1 VTPEILEHEMNQSH
15 RQADESVQRRDV
27 PLRIV
32 LAKVGLDGHD
42 RGIKVVARGLR
53 DSGFHVIYGGLWQT
67 PEVVA
72 QTVVDEDADWL
83 GLSLLSGAHK
93 TLVPRVL
100 EALKAAGAADVPVM
114 LGGIIAEADVPS
126 LREQGVRG
134 VFGPGTSIETIAEFL
149 HAQRP
154 ERTSAP
160 GGSARRMLSRAL
172 TIAAQGGEPAN
183 EPATEFAAAGPR
195 VLSVGVTGSA
205 GVGKSSLIGRLVA
218 HLRNKGQRVAV
229 LACDPESSVS
239 GGALLGDRIRIAAGQ
254 ADEGVFL
261 RSLPVTS
268 GQQGVAP
275 HVDRMIEVLGR
286 GGFDVVIVET
296 TGVGQGDM
304 AVRDLVDVLAVL
316 VQPATGDALQWEK
329 AGVLEVADIVVVHKS
344 DLTGAE
350 RVAAD
355 MYEQLHLAGGR
366 TIPVVRASA
375 ARNEGLDELWNAI
388 SSLSDR

>member
-1 VTPEILEHEMNQSH
+1 MSDSH
-15 RQADESVQRRDV
+15 RQADDSEQRRDV

-53 DSGFHVIYGGLWQT
+53 DAGFHVIYGGLWQT

-83 GLSLLSGAHK
+83 GLSLLSGAHN

-100 EALKAAGAADVPVM
+100 DALKIAGAADVPLM
-114 LGGIIAEADVPS
+114 LGGIIAETDVPE
-126 LREQGVRG
+126 LRAQGVRG
-134 VFGPGTSIETIAEFL
+134 VFGPGTSIETIATFL

-154 ERTSAP
+154 DRTSSP
-160 GGSARRMLSRAL
+160 GADSPLGSARRALSRAL
-172 TIAAQGGEPAN
+172 TIAAQGDELPN
-183 EPATEFAAAGPR
+183 NLVTQFAARPR
-195 VLSVGVTGSA
+195 TISVGVTGSA
-205 GVGKSSLIGRLVA
+205 GVGKSSLIGKLVA
-218 HLRNKGQRVAV
+218 HLRSKGQRVAV

-239 GGALLGDRIRIAAGQ
+239 GGALLGDRIRISATH

-275 HVDRMIEVLGR
+275 HVDRMIKLLSQ

-296 TGVGQGDM
+296 TGIGQGDM
-304 AVRDLVDVLAVL
+304 AVRNSVDVLVVL

-344 DLTGAE
+344 DLAGAE

-375 ARNEGLDELWNAI
+375 ARNEGLEELWAAVSGI
-388 SSLSDR
+388 VIR

>member
-1 VTPEILEHEMNQSH
+1 MNHSH
-15 RQADESVQRRDV
+15 TQADDSVQQRDV

-100 EALKAAGAADVPVM
+100 EALKDAGAADVPVM
-114 LGGIIAEADVPS
+114 LGGIIAEADIPG

-134 VFGPGTSIETIAEFL
+134 VFGPGTAIETIAEFL

-154 ERTSAP
+154 DRTSAP
-160 GGSARRMLSRAL
+160 AADLPGGSDRRRLSRAL
-172 TIAAQGGEPAN
+172 TIAAQGGELAA
-183 EPATEFAAAGPR
+183 EQAATRPR

-205 GVGKSSLIGRLVA
+205 GVGKSSLIGKLVA
-218 HLRNKGQRVAV
+218 HLRSKGKRVAV

-254 ADEGVFL
+254 ADEGVLL

-275 HVDRMIEVLGR
+275 HVGRMIELLGR

-304 AVRDLVDVLAVL
+304 AVRDLVDVLVVL

-329 AGVLEVADIVVVHKS
+329 AGVLEVADVVVVHKS

-375 ARNEGLDELWNAI
+375 ARNEGLDELWSAVTSI
-388 SSLSDR
+388 KR